1 MTYIHSEART
11 ASERERE
18 LVYKQMFTTTL
29 QAAINDQQEQKTT
42 NAAPAPQVQELLLR
56 AGAHLRSLVQVTGPG
71 H

>member
-1 MTYIHSEART
+1 MKLALPER
-11 ASERERE
+11 ERERE